1 MVKNNIY
8 SSQNFTNQDLESLN
22 LDSTDEITDY
32 LLDEGI
38 WINDELSN
46 VLKQY
51 NNCILIGRSVKPNV

>member
-8 SSQNFTNQDLESLN
+8 SSQDLTNQDLEALN
-22 LDSTDEITDY
+22 IDSTDEIAEY

-38 WINDELSN
+38 WINDELSD

-51 NNCILIGRSVKPNV
+51 DNCILIGRAGKPNV

>member
-1 MVKNNIY
+1 MLKNNIY

-22 LDSTDEITDY
+22 IDSTDEIADY

-38 WINDELSN
+38 WINDELSD

-51 NNCILIGRSVKPNV
+51 DNCILIGRSVKPNV

>member
-1 MVKNNIY
+1 MIKNNIY

-22 LDSTDEITDY
+22 IDSTDEIADY

-51 NNCILIGRSVKPNV
+51 DNCILIGRAEKPNV